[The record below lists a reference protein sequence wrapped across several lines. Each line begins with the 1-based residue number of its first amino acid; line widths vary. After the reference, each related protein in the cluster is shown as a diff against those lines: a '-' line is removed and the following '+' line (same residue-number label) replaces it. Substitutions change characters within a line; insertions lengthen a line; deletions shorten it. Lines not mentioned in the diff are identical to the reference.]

1 MLHENGIRFHGFHT
15 SRAAGQKDGQINR
28 ERNFWEFGRS
38 WIYYHAHFQA
48 SLFELRP
55 DKPLELTE
63 TAENIFLS
71 PQAAV
76 NPDLCDL

>member
-38 WIYYHAHFQA
+38 WIYYHAHCVRVRRDYSA
-48 SLFELRP
+48 A
-55 DKPLELTE
+55 KPQPNYPL
-63 TAENIFLS
+63 IS
-71 PQAAV
+71 
-76 NPDLCDL
+76 D